1 MALIPRCL
9 CVVLTFGMVVSR
21 PSATIRTGS
30 PDSGW
35 WTAKES
41 IQLQQSAGR
50 QITAGDYPGA
60 EQTFQKGVAEARR
73 RKDQVALARYLS
85 GVASTRLVRWDYQR
99 ALNAYLEAKQIAE
112 SRRDWLDLGAVDS
125 NLSSL
130 YEQVGDLDSAVRAGE
145 EGLAAAHRAPGAY
158 SYLAPLLI
166 QLGKLYARQ
175 GLRDPVPLLMEG
187 IEGARMF
194 KSPDWV
200 QEANG
205 WTELGRAR
213 MAQGNLDG
221 AEAALLRAF
230 CLRRLRRARNIGI
243 SYWDLAELRL
253 LQAEQSSHGA
263 TRDELL
269 DEAGRLG
276 QWARREKAMS
286 PYLLRQQQGRI
297 LLARGDIPG
306 ALRELGAAVDLEIQR
321 RSGIPLALSSVDAAT
336 AALDE
341 KVLSLYR
348 DAAASYGIKT
358 GNSGLIEQA
367 FLVQEMNRA
376 ANWGDG
382 RLLAEAWRQ
391 KLPQARYL
399 GILGNLRAEE
409 ARLQRNGVRE
419 SAVSERLKLE
429 LTEMEAKATL
439 GLHLH
444 TTENFRSRS
453 SLIHFQRGLSDSAVL
468 LSFGLGQRESFLW
481 AVTRDRVNAYRLA
494 PREQIRNAARD
505 FREALEAGRPEA
517 KGLGEGLYRMLFG
530 QLERREVSK
539 RDWLISSEDALLQV
553 PFAALN
559 AGDGVYLAEGHA
571 IAIAAGALAWDA
583 AGAPGGDGSAAGGTA
598 AEPSRQEGSFLA
610 VGDPIYNVADPRW
623 AVPTRRWHSLLSWF
637 EPASGA
643 ASGQLNRLPG
653 SGREV
658 ELSARAW
665 PRSTV
670 LEGGSARKGRFL
682 DALAQA
688 PAVIHLATHVLTPG
702 GTNEALVA
710 FGLGP
715 ERRPELLGTSEVAML
730 HVPGSLVV
738 MTGCASA
745 SGDLRS
751 GVGLENLARAWTI
764 AGAGAVVA
772 TAWPVKDSNGELLAG
787 FYRYLRT
794 GSAAEALRRSQVD
807 MLHSGSASSGPA
819 SWASYQIVGN
829 QGLKSH
835 GGTK

>member
-9 CVVLTFGMVVSR
+9 CVVLTFWMVVSR

-73 RKDQVALARYLS
+73 RTDQVALARYLS
-85 GVASTRLVRWDYQR
+85 GVAGTRLARWDYQG
-99 ALNAYLEAKQIAE
+99 ALSAYLEAKQIAE

-130 YEQVGDLDSAVRAGE
+130 YEQVEDLDSAIRAGE
-145 EGLAAAHRAPGAY
+145 EGLAAEHRAPDAY

-166 QLGKLYARQ
+166 QLGRLYAKQ

-187 IEGARMF
+187 IEAARA
-194 KSPDWV
+194 SLPV
-200 QEANG
+200 VPEAAG
-205 WTELGRAR
+205 WTQLGRAR
-213 MAQGNLDG
+213 MAHGDLDG
-221 AEAALLRAF
+221 AEAAFLRAF
-230 CLRRLRRARNIGI
+230 CLRRLRLPRDVGK
-243 SYWDLAELRL
+243 SYWDLGELRL
-253 LQAEQSSHGA
+253 EGAEKSPPGA
-263 TRDELL
+263 TRNELL
-269 DEAGRLG
+269 DEAGRLAL
-276 QWARREKAMS
+276 WARREKAMS

-306 ALRELGAAVDLEIQR
+306 ALRELGAAVNLEVER
-321 RSGIPLALSSVDAAT
+321 RSRIPLAVSSVDAAT

-341 KVLSLYR
+341 KILSLFR

-358 GNSGLIEQA
+358 RNPRLIEQA
-367 FLVQEMNRA
+367 FLAQEMNRA
-376 ANWGDG
+376 ANLEDG

-391 KLPQARYL
+391 KLPQPRYL
-399 GILGNLRAEE
+399 ATLGNLRAEE
-409 ARLQRNGVRE
+409 ARLQREGVRE

-429 LTEMEAKATL
+429 LTEMEAEVTL

-453 SLIHFQRGLSDSAVL
+453 SLIHFQRGLRGSAVL
-468 LSFGLGQRESFLW
+468 LSFGLGQPESFLW
-481 AVTRDRVNAYRLA
+481 AVTRDRINAYRLA
-494 PREQIRNAARD
+494 PREQIRTAARA
-505 FREALEAGRPEA
+505 FREALEAGRPDA
-517 KGLGEGLYRMLFG
+517 KALGEGLYRMLFG
-530 QLERREVSK
+530 QLERREESK
-539 RDWLISSEDALLQV
+539 KDWLISSEDALLQV

-559 AGDGVYLAEGHA
+559 AGDGVYLAERHV
-571 IAIAAGALAWDA
+571 IEITVGAL
-583 AGAPGGDGSAAGGTA
+583 GSLGPPGL
-598 AEPSRQEGSFLA
+598 REGSFLA

-623 AVPTRRWHSLLSWF
+623 KAGGTSLRPSLWSWF
-637 EPASGA
+637 EPSTDAG
-643 ASGQLNRLPG
+643 SGQLNRLPG

-658 ELSARAW
+658 ALSALGW

-670 LEGGSARKGRFL
+670 LEGASARKNRFL
-682 DALAQA
+682 GALAQA

-702 GTNEALVA
+702 GTNEAFVA

-715 ERRPELLGTSEVAML
+715 ERRPELLGTSEVASL
-730 HVPGSLVV
+730 RVPGSLVL

-751 GVGLENLARAWTI
+751 GVGLENLARAWI
-764 AGAGAVVA
+764 VAGANAVVA
-772 TAWPVKDSNGELLAG
+772 TAWPVKDSDGQLLAG
-787 FYRYLRT
+787 FYRYLHT
-794 GSAAEALRRSQVD
+794 GSAAEALRQSQVD
-807 MLHSGSASSGPA
+807 MIHSGNFSSATT

-829 QGLKSH
+829 QGLKSP
-835 GGTK
+835 GGMK